1 MASAEFNNQSPILIT
16 GSGGLTI
23 SKHLGAPF
31 VQEVV
36 AVANAEGVALSE
48 ADIDGWLSII
58 DHFPADG
65 EPSMRQDSKQH
76 RKSEVE
82 LFAGTI
88 RRLAKK
94 HGIPVPVNDWLYDQ
108 VQQMEAAY

>member
-1 MASAEFNNQSPILIT
+1 MVFQCDYSLLHRPGRARDTMI
-16 GSGGLTI
+16 
-23 SKHLGAPF
+23 GAMR
-31 VQEVV
+31 EVA
-36 AVANAEGVALSE
+36 AVANAEGVPLSE
-48 ADIDGWLSII
+48 RDVTEWVGII
-58 DHFPADG
+58 DALPDDG

>member
-1 MASAEFNNQSPILIT
+1 
-16 GSGGLTI
+16 
-23 SKHLGAPF
+23 
-31 VQEVV
+31 
-36 AVANAEGVALSE
+36 
-48 ADIDGWLSII
+48 
-58 DHFPADG
+58 
-65 EPSMRQDSKQH
+65 MRQDSKNR

-108 VQQMEAAY
+108 VHTRSRVTEALCLNDPRRELPAGDFTSSLHGRGGKAASGRLY